1 MSVSCRQLLK
11 YIIYI
16 ILHCK
21 DHKVRKASALGY
33 FAVFAVFAPFAVRY
47 LTEKIK
53 QDLKGAVHTG
63 KKKYELGI
71 ENRYELKGG
80 TVKVTLKQDDNILTE
95 RTLGCCIA

>member
-33 FAVFAVFAPFAVRY
+33 FAVFAPFAVRY
-47 LTEKIK
+47 LAEKIK

-80 TVKVTLKQDDNILTE
+80 AVKVTLKQDDNILTE